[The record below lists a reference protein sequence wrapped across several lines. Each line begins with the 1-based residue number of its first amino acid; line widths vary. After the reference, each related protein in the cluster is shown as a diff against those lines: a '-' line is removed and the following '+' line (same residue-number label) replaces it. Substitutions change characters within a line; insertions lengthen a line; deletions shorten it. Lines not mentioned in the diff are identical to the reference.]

1 MKENIRSEQVNDVPL
16 LLGVMEDMGIR
27 RLIDQTVSTHG
38 SWQGISLGTMV
49 EIWLSYVLTE
59 QDHRLVAVRAWAND
73 RRETFNRALGIE
85 LRDTDLSDDRLAIVV
100 SVLGEDRLQRQLD
113 AALLGEWLTV
123 YSLPTETTRLDS
135 TSVSVYGGGEAGSV
149 LQQGHSKDHR
159 PDLSQFKVMLS
170 TLDPLGLPL
179 ACELV
184 SGERADD
191 GLYIPAYERM
201 VAALGR
207 RDVLV
212 VGDSKMAAL
221 GTRGH
226 LVSRGSTY
234 LCSYR
239 PVGGASRDWDTWLD
253 LALAQR
259 TEWQTVTETDERTG
273 EIQLVAFVST
283 WEREQSWL
291 DGLTHQET
299 VWTERVLLV
308 RSESLRNGLIR
319 KSQQRLGKFGQ
330 ALDELALP
338 PAKGRRRYRTREDL
352 EAKVDSLLDHYHLR
366 GLVQV
371 ELTEQL
377 LANRTTRWIVQ
388 AFHLDQAAWDAALD
402 RLGWSIYLTNT
413 TAQHYDVPSLL
424 WTYRHQIVHERGF
437 ARLKTRRLFIRPV
450 YLRDELRIAGLV
462 WLLCLALRVL
472 TLTEFRIRSELQRT
486 QQALLG
492 LNPAVPSQPTTRPTT
507 ERILHAFRNLTL
519 TLFDTDARPT
529 AFMPDLSDTQ
539 RLILSLLNLPSNLYS
554 RLASGPPV
562 LVHSLPES

>member
-1 MKENIRSEQVNDVPL
+1 MKATLRSEQVNDVPL
-16 LLGVMEDMGIR
+16 LLGIMEDMGIR
-27 RLIDQTVSTHG
+27 RLVDKDVTVHG
-38 SWQGISLGTMV
+38 NWQGISPGTMV

-59 QDHRLVAVRAWAND
+59 QDHRLVEVRAWVND
-73 RRETFNRALGIE
+73 RREMFNRALGIE

-100 SVLGEDRLQRQLD
+100 SVLGEDCIQRQLD

-135 TSVSVYGGGEAGSV
+135 TSVSVYGGGEAGSL

-159 PDLSQFKVMLS
+159 PDLAQFKVMLS

-179 ACELV
+179 ACEVV

-201 VAALGR
+201 VAGLGR

-226 LVSRGSTY
+226 LVSRGSSY

-259 TEWQTVTETDERTG
+259 SEWEAVTETDERTG
-273 EIQLVAFVST
+273 EIQSVAFVST

-291 DGLTHQET
+291 DGLTRQET
-299 VWTERVLLV
+299 VWAERVLLV
-308 RSESLRNGLIR
+308 RSESLRNALIR

-330 ALDELALP
+330 DLDELALP
-338 PAKGRRRYRTREDL
+338 PAKGRRRYRTREAL
-352 EAKVDSLLDHYHLR
+352 QAKVDSLLDHYHLH

-371 ELTEQL
+371 ELTEQV
-377 LANRTTRWIVQ
+377 LANGTTRWIVQ
-388 AFHLDQAAWDAALD
+388 TFHRDQAAWEAALD

-413 TAQHYDVPSLL
+413 TPQHYDVPSLL

-472 TLTEFRIRSELQRT
+472 TLTEFRLRSALQRT
-486 QQALLG
+486 PQALLG
-492 LNPAVPSQPTTRPTT
+492 LNPAVPSQSTTRPTT
-507 ERILHAFRNLTL
+507 ERVLHAFRNLTL
-519 TLFDTDARPT
+519 TLFNADAQPT
-529 AFMPDLSDTQ
+529 AFIPDLSDTQ
-539 RLILSLLNLPSNLYS
+539 RLVLSLLNLPSDLYS
-554 RLASGPPV
+554 RLASGPPF

>member
-1 MKENIRSEQVNDVPL
+1 L
-16 LLGVMEDMGIR
+16 
-27 RLIDQTVSTHG
+27 
-38 SWQGISLGTMV
+38 
-49 EIWLSYVLTE
+49 
-59 QDHRLVAVRAWAND
+59 
-73 RRETFNRALGIE
+73 RE
-85 LRDTDLSDDRLAIVV
+85 TDLSDDRLAIVV
-100 SVLGEDRLQRQLD
+100 SVLGEDRIQRQLD

-123 YSLPTETTRLDS
+123 YELPTETTRLDS
-135 TSVSVYGGGEAGSV
+135 TSVSVYGGGEAGSL

-159 PDLSQFKVMLS
+159 PDLAQFKVMLS

-179 ACELV
+179 ACEVV

-201 VAALGR
+201 VAGLGR

-226 LVSRGSTY
+226 LVSRGSRY

-259 TEWQTVTETDERTG
+259 SEWEAVTETDERTG
-273 EIQLVAFVST
+273 EIQSVAFVST

-291 DGLTHQET
+291 DGLTFQET

-308 RSESLRNGLIR
+308 RSESLRNALIR
-319 KSQQRLGKFGQ
+319 KSQQRLGHFGQ
-330 ALDELALP
+330 DLDELTLP
-338 PAKGRRRYRTREDL
+338 PAKGRRRYRTREAL
-352 EAKVDSLLDHYHLR
+352 QAKVDSLLNQYSLH

-371 ELTEQL
+371 ELTEQV
-377 LANRTTRWIVQ
+377 LANGTTRWIVQ
-388 AFHLDQAAWDAALD
+388 AFHLDQAAWEAALD

-413 TAQHYDVPSLL
+413 TPQHYDVPSLL

-472 TLTEFRIRSELQRT
+472 TLTEFRLRSALQRT

-507 ERILHAFRNLTL
+507 ERVLHAFRNLTL
-519 TLFDTDARPT
+519 TLFNADAQPT
-529 AFMPDLSDTQ
+529 AFIPDLSDTQ
-539 RLILSLLNLPSNLYS
+539 RLVLSLLNLPSNLYS
-554 RLASGPPV
+554 RLASGPPFLV
-562 LVHSLPES
+562 LSLPES